1 MDRDTCYGSVS
12 GILHEVDVLAIRD
25 GTLVI
30 CECKTGK
37 VTRNHVFNFCTK
49 ANDLK
54 AHVSILAMLGEL
66 PEPETRNF
74 VKRNPAIIRLE
85 NMGKMNEGEIK
96 AELRNRL
103 SLKAG

>member
-1 MDRDTCYGSVS
+1 
-12 GILHEVDVLAIRD
+12 
-25 GTLVI
+25 
-30 CECKTGK
+30 
-37 VTRNHVFNFCTK
+37 
-49 ANDLK
+49 LK